1 MDDLIDPENQ
11 LPKSNI
17 PPIKKKHTEINPLAV
32 NKNTKINNL
41 NLNINDNNNQKFQR
55 KKRNISVSKTTVEKY
70 KLNINTNENENND
83 DNDNDLKN
91 SIENLKKVNLF
102 DFDDKDVENKQQ
114 NSSEIKNENE

>member
-1 MDDLIDPENQ
+1 MDDLIDPENK

-17 PPIKKKHTEINPLAV
+17 PPIKKKHIEINPLAI

-41 NLNINDNNNQKFQR
+41 NLNIIDNNQKFQR

-70 KLNINTNENENND
+70 KLKINTNENITND
-83 DNDNDLKN
+83 DNNNDLKN

-114 NSSEIKNENE
+114 NSSDIKNENK